1 MIWSN
6 QIRIGF
12 YSR

>member
-1 MIWSN
+1 MTWSN